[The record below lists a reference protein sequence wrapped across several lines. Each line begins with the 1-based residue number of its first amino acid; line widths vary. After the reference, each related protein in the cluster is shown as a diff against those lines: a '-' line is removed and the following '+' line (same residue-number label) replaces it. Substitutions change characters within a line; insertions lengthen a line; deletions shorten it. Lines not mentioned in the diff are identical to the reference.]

1 MKLLNS
7 LIKLLPSQPVYAH
20 CDIPCG
26 IYDPHNAQM
35 AAHTI
40 IRMTKLISEAD
51 KHEKDENE
59 DWIKLKHDVSRMT
72 TVKEEHGELCE
83 RELVTLWGDYFKE
96 EHFKEYPDLNDLIF
110 KTIKLTGKVRQEL
123 NLEAANELLANVQQV
138 AEIFWKTKGLEP
150 VRIPSGYPTEGEIV
164 SHK

>member
-1 MKLLNS
+1 MLENFL
-7 LIKLLPSQPVYAH
+7 KLLPSRPVFAH

-26 IYDPHNAQM
+26 IYDPHNCQM

-40 IRMTKLISEAD
+40 IRMTKLIGEA
-51 KHEKDENE
+51 EG
-59 DWIKLKHDVSRMT
+59 DVHKIARMT
-72 TVKEEHGELCE
+72 HVKEEHGEIVE

-96 EHFKEYPDLNDLIF
+96 EHFKEYPKLADLIL
-110 KTIKLTGKVRQEL
+110 KTIKLTGKVRQEV
-123 NLEAANELLANVQQV
+123 NPESAQELLSNVLEV